1 MSGQDLVHGEDV
13 QIEDVIYIIKDIQQ
27 FVHKIGQRTIIQVA
41 LEKDIRKVE
50 IITRRAL
57 TSSYIRVDQVCDTSR

>member
-41 LEKDIRKVE
+41 LEKDIRTGNNHSHNTHVE
-50 IITRRAL
+50 L
-57 TSSYIRVDQVCDTSR
+57 YTS